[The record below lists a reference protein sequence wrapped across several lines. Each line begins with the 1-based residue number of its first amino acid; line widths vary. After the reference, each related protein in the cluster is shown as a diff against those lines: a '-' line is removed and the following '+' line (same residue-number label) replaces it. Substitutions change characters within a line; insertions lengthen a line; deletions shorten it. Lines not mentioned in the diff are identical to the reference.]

1 MTQLMQRRA
10 RFSPTARHPEAGGEQ
25 APLAAPLA
33 VVVTAALL
41 VLMQLYVAIPLAP
54 ILGEQL
60 GSGSAAAVALNTAY
74 GLAYGAG
81 FVIWG
86 PVSDRFGRK
95 AVLVPG
101 MTALAVATAGM
112 AAAPSLGIVGVL
124 RAAQGLVAASFAAVA
139 LAYIGEAL
147 PPRARSVGIGAVST
161 AFLAAGIVGQVYA
174 QGVAQTWGW
183 RPVFALAALAFV
195 FVAIALAAMLPEPPR
210 NVEQTLVPLGRRYA
224 QLTGLLTRRDLVMP
238 YAAALTVLLSFVA
251 MYAGLGPHLAGFGLD
266 QTDVLWVRLAG
277 LPGMLLAPFAGALAG
292 RFGSVRVAVGGLLC
306 AATGLI
312 AQAGVAGT
320 VGALVVASVVFVAG
334 IATTVPALITMV
346 GDRAGQARAAGIG
359 LYGLVL
365 FAGAS
370 LGPQVAALPVEFAAL
385 LTVLAALLVLAA
397 GLVML
402 SRR

>member
-1 MTQLMQRRA
+1 MTQLTQRRA
-10 RFSPTARHPEAGGEQ
+10 GLLPKTRHLQVGGENAQ
-25 APLAAPLA
+25 VAAPLA

-41 VLMQLYVAIPLAP
+41 VLMQLYIAIPLAP
-54 ILGEQL
+54 VLDEELG
-60 GSGSAAAVALNTAY
+60 GRGAAVALNTAY

-86 PVSDRFGRK
+86 PISDRFGRK
-95 AVLVPG
+95 VVLVPG
-101 MTALAVATAGM
+101 MAALGVATAGM
-112 AAAPSLGIVGVL
+112 AVAPSLGIVGVL

-139 LAYIGEAL
+139 LAYVGEAL
-147 PPRARSVGIGAVST
+147 PPRARSIGIGAVST
-161 AFLAAGIVGQVYA
+161 AFLTAGIVGQVYA

-210 NVEQTLVPLGRRYA
+210 NVEQTFVPLGRRYA
-224 QLTGLLTRRDLVMP
+224 QLTGMLTRRDLVMP

-277 LPGMLLAPFAGALAG
+277 LLGMLLAPFAGALAG